1 MYNTNIPSNQELPST
16 GKLIKSTILA
26 AVAAG
31 ALLVT
36 VVLPAEYGIDPTGI
50 GETIGL
56 KKMGE
61 IRISLAEEAAEEVA
75 EELAAKKT
83 ATLAVAEATSN
94 TISTKVDDAITT
106 TETAL
111 AETKAPVVVAEEI
124 QPATNILNHEMQ
136 ITLKPNEGT
145 EIKVK
150 MDKQKQVSYLW
161 WTDGGRA
168 NFDIHGDSKALKIK
182 YHNYSKGSE
191 QKSEGVLEAAFD
203 GYHGW
208 FWRNRTS
215 ETLTVTLQTNGE
227 YSEIIH
233 VK

>member
-1 MYNTNIPSNQELPST
+1 MYNTNIPSNQDLPST
-16 GKLIKSTILA
+16 AKLIKSTILA
-26 AVAAG
+26 SIVAG

-36 VVLPAEYGIDPTGI
+36 VVLPAEYGFDPTGI
-50 GETIGL
+50 GEVIGL

-61 IRISLAEEAAEEVA
+61 IRISLAEEAAAERVLALAKITTVAGGTQKTGASIVSEAEAALQVA
-75 EELAAKKT
+75 E
-83 ATLAVAEATSN
+83 
-94 TISTKVDDAITT
+94 T
-106 TETAL
+106 TE
-111 AETKAPVVVAEEI
+111 PVVGETQAVIELV
-124 QPATNILNHEMQ
+124 PLVVNLLNHQMQ
-136 ITLKPNEGT
+136 VTLTPNEGA

-150 MDKQKQVSYLW
+150 MAKEKQVKYSW

-168 NFDIHGDSKALKIK
+168 NFDIHGDSKELKID

-227 YSEIIH
+227 YTEIKRID
-233 VK
+233 